1 MGEAREAETRRSLIS
16 PDDMVEGLLVPRR
29 DASRYPIPGKL
40 NLALSSA
47 QMAAALAVLY
57 AASRATGILARG
69 GLAVLF
75 AFVMQQG
82 FCLAHEAVHGK
93 LQHHRSLNVAL
104 GIILFSLFPGSF
116 HFFQVAHLIH
126 HRRNRSDAELEDYV
140 LPTET
145 PWLKK
150 SLYYLLICG
159 LFWLLIPLTSV
170 AIALL
175 PQRALRIPEPG
186 KEAGAFRRF
195 AQFLNEL
202 SLARVRRDLLVTMV
216 VWVVATPLLHLELA
230 AVATCYAAFAFSWAS
245 QQYVYHVRTPR
256 HAVLGALD
264 LRLWRPLEL
273 LYLHFNYH
281 LTHHLA
287 VWVPWN
293 HLPEIAAEN
302 PSQGYLVTYLNLW
315 RPPRPIEEAWP
326 SHFQASGPLPPR
338 NGRGA
343 QS

>member
-1 MGEAREAETRRSLIS
+1 MRQTPPISRDALADAMAEGSL
-16 PDDMVEGLLVPRR
+16 VARR
-29 DASRYPIPGKL
+29 DASRYPIPGRL
-40 NLALSSA
+40 NLALSAA
-47 QMAAALAVLY
+47 QMAAAFAVLY
-57 AASRATGILARG
+57 AASRATGALARCS
-69 GLAVLF
+69 LAVLF

-93 LQHHRSLNVAL
+93 LQRRRSFNDAL

-116 HFFQVAHLIH
+116 HFFKTAHLIH
-126 HRRNRSDAELEDYV
+126 HRRNRSDAELEDYI

-145 PWLKK
+145 AWVKRF
-150 SLYYLLICG
+150 LYYLLICG

-170 AIALL
+170 VIALI
-175 PQRALRIPEPG
+175 PRKSMRIPEPG
-186 KEAGAFRRF
+186 EEAGAFRRF

-202 SLARVRRDLLVTMV
+202 SLGDVRRDVLATVLVWAAAV
-216 VWVVATPLLHLELA
+216 PLLHLKFA
-230 AVATCYAAFAFSWAS
+230 AVFICYAAFAFSWAS

-264 LRLWRPLEL
+264 LRLWRPVEL

-287 VWVPWN
+287 VWVPWI
-293 HLPEIAAEN
+293 HLPGIAAED
-302 PSQGYLVTYLNLW
+302 PSQGYFATYVNLW
-315 RPPRPIEEAWP
+315 RPPQPIEEAWP
-326 SHFQASGPLPPR
+326 PRFQASGPLPPR
-338 NGRGA
+338 EGSGA